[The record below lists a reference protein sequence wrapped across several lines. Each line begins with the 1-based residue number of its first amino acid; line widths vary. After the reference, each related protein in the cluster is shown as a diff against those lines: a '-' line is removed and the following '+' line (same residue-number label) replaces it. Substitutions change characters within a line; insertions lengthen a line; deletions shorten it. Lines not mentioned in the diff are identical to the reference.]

1 MNIWR
6 IAGLAL
12 MIGLGLFLLSVIV
25 KLLIVAAVAALIFK
39 IVGKQIA
46 RRYYGHGNV
55 QGGPWAPAT
64 SIISIDNPSYRQSAY
79 QASYERIISIN

>member
-12 MIGLGLFLLSVIV
+12 MVGLGLFLLSVVV

-39 IVGKQIA
+39 VVGKQIA
-46 RRYYGHGNV
+46 RQYYGPLNRGQWPSN
-55 QGGPWAPAT
+55 G
-64 SIISIDNPSYRQSAY
+64 IISIDNPAYRSPMNRPDY
-79 QASYERIISIN
+79 DRIISIS